1 MAVPRN
7 NRPAPKNRDVYNATI
22 KMFGSQPEPAFETP
36 ERQIADWGRE
46 WGCDNDVGQ
55 IRMVLMHRPGNEFSI
70 IDPSKRIEEIGS
82 FGDLEKGWYWQ
93 SEEIPP
99 LPEMQ
104 TQHDNLAKTLRAEG
118 AEVVFLDGVK
128 DNQFKSVY
136 TRDSSFAIKGG
147 AIVSRMAPRM
157 RQGEEQ
163 TVSRTL
169 ANLGMPIIRTI
180 TGSGMIEGGSFCW
193 LNSKTAAVGRGIRVN
208 DEAIGQTADVLSG
221 QGVDLLVVDLP
232 AYSIHIDG
240 WLLMVDIDLA
250 LIDPR
255 GLAQTF
261 LDDLK
266 NLGVRTIEMTP
277 DDNAWVVNGLAVR
290 PGRVIMPEGL
300 SDETREELSR
310 HDVEIITVPYDK
322 VQLNGGGI
330 HCSTCPLIRD
340 SVD

>member
-1 MAVPRN
+1 M
-7 NRPAPKNRDVYNATI
+7 PAPKNRDIYNATI
-22 KMFGSQPEPAFETP
+22 KLFGSQPEPAFETP
-36 ERQIADWGRE
+36 ERQIPDWGRA

-55 IRMVLMHRPGNEFSI
+55 IRMVLMHRPGDEFSI

-82 FGDLEKGWYWQ
+82 FGDLEAGWYWQ
-93 SEEIPP
+93 SEVIPP
-99 LPEMQ
+99 LSEMQ
-104 TQHDNLAKTLRAEG
+104 AQHDALAEILRAEG
-118 AEVVFLDGVK
+118 AEVVYLDAVK
-128 DNQFKSVY
+128 ENQFKSVY

-169 ANLGMPIIRTI
+169 ATLGMPILRTI
-180 TGSGMIEGGSFCW
+180 TGAGMIEGGSFCW

-208 DEAIGQTADVLSG
+208 DEAIEQLADVLG
-221 QGVDLLVVDLP
+221 RQGVDLLVVDLP

-240 WLLMVDIDLA
+240 WLLMVDVDLA

-261 LDDLK
+261 LDDVMG
-266 NLGVRTIEMTP
+266 LGIRTIEITP

-300 SDETREELSR
+300 SDDTRKELDR
-310 HDVEIITVPYDK
+310 HGVEIITLPYDK

>member
-1 MAVPRN
+1 M
-7 NRPAPKNRDVYNATI
+7 PAPKNRDIYNATI
-22 KMFGSQPEPAFETP
+22 KLFGSQPEPAFETP
-36 ERQIADWGRE
+36 ERQIADWGRH

-55 IRMVLMHRPGNEFSI
+55 IRMVLMHRPGDEFSI

-82 FGDLEKGWYWQ
+82 FGDLEAGWYWQ
-93 SEEIPP
+93 SEVIPP
-99 LPEMQ
+99 LSEMQ
-104 TQHDNLAKTLRAEG
+104 AQHDALAEILRAEG
-118 AEVVFLDGVK
+118 AEVVYLDAVK
-128 DNQFKSVY
+128 ENQFKSVY

-169 ANLGMPIIRTI
+169 ATLGMPILRTI
-180 TGSGMIEGGSFCW
+180 TGAGMIEGGSFCW

-208 DEAIGQTADVLSG
+208 DEAIEQLADVLG
-221 QGVDLLVVDLP
+221 RQGVDLLVVDLP

-240 WLLMVDIDLA
+240 WLLMVDVDLA

-261 LDDLK
+261 LDDVMG
-266 NLGVRTIEMTP
+266 LGIRTIEITP

-300 SDETREELSR
+300 SDDTRKELDR
-310 HDVEIITVPYDK
+310 HGVEIITLPYDK